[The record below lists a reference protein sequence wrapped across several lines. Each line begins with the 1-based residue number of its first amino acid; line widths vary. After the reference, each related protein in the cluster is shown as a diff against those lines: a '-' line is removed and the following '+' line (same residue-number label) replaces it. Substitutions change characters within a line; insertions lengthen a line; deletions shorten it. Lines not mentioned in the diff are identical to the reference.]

1 MTDTTPGALD
11 GVRILDLTRH
21 MSGPYGTAMLSDYG
35 AQVIKVESAGAG
47 DPSRSTGHA
56 YHGDENALYL
66 MWNRGKRG
74 LALDLHEPE
83 AIDIVRK
90 LAAQSD
96 IFVENYRPGV
106 ADSMGLGYEDLKKIN
121 PRLVYIS
128 VSGFGRGPLE
138 AWPATD
144 PVVQA
149 MSGVISVTGEIG
161 GPPVLIGVPIADYAG
176 AMQVIQS
183 SLLGLLARERTGEG
197 QFIEVS
203 MLHALMAALTT
214 RLALYW
220 ATGEEPERLGGAH
233 SAVAPYNVFQ
243 TRDGYMVAGV
253 WGAGE
258 AWPRFCEALG
268 RPELVDDPRFVDNKL
283 RVENRQYLVPLIEAV
298 TVTEPTAVWEQRFRA
313 VHVLF
318 GPVLDF
324 PSLLSH
330 EHVKAK
336 GIVSSVE
343 HPQAGTIPQL
353 APTLQ
358 LSGTPAHIAGPPP
371 MLGEHT
377 REILTE
383 LGYDDDGIEALLER
397 RVARAASHVP
407 ADEHDHDVIPPQ

>member
-1 MTDTTPGALD
+1 MTFPGALD
-11 GVRILDLTRH
+11 DVRILDLTRH

-35 AQVIKVESAGAG
+35 AQVIKVESAASG

-56 YHGDENALYL
+56 YHGTENALYL
-66 MWNRGKRG
+66 MWNRGKRSI
-74 LALDLHEPE
+74 ALDLRQAE
-83 AIDIVRK
+83 AIEIVRR
-90 LAAQSD
+90 LAAESD

-106 ADSMGLGYEDLKKIN
+106 AESMGLGYDDLRAIN
-121 PRLVYIS
+121 PRLIYIS

-149 MSGVISVTGEIG
+149 MSGVMSVTGEIG
-161 GPPVLIGVPIADYAG
+161 GGPVLVGVPIADYAG

-183 SLLGLLARERTGEG
+183 ALLGLIARGRTGEG
-197 QFIEVS
+197 QYIEVS

-220 ATGEEPERLGGAH
+220 ATGEQPERLGGAH

-243 TRDGYMVAGV
+243 TEDGYMVAGV

-258 AWPRFCEALG
+258 AWPKFCEALG
-268 RPELVDDPRFVDNKL
+268 RADLADDPRFVDNKL
-283 RVENRQYLVPLIEAV
+283 RVGNRHLLVPLIESI
-298 TVTEPTAVWEQRFRA
+298 TVTQPTAVWEERFRA

-330 EHVKAK
+330 EHVKAA

-343 HPQAGTIPQL
+343 HPGVGTIPQL
-353 APTLQ
+353 APTLK
-358 LSGTPAHIAGPPP
+358 LSGTPARLGAPPP

-377 REILTE
+377 REILSE
-383 LGYDDDGIEALLER
+383 LDFPAADVER
-397 RVARAASHVP
+397 LIHGGVARSNGVSTP
-407 ADEHDHDVIPPQ
+407 DERDDIVPPQ

>member
-1 MTDTTPGALD
+1 MMIPGALD

-35 AQVIKVESAGAG
+35 ASVVKVESAASG

-56 YHGDENALYL
+56 YHGTENALYL
-66 MWNRGKRG
+66 MWNRGKRSI
-74 LALDLHEPE
+74 ALNLREPE
-83 AIDIVRK
+83 AIDIVRR
-90 LAAQSD
+90 LAAESD

-106 ADSMGLGYEDLKKIN
+106 AESMGLGYEDLKVIN
-121 PRLVYIS
+121 PRLIYIS

-149 MSGVISVTGEIG
+149 MSGVMSVTGEIDG
-161 GPPVLIGVPIADYAG
+161 GPVLIGVPIADYAG

-183 SLLGLLARERTGEG
+183 SLLGLIARGRTGEG
-197 QFIEVS
+197 QYIEVS

-233 SAVAPYNVFQ
+233 SAVAPYNVFE
-243 TRDGYMVAGV
+243 TKDGYMVAGV

-258 AWPRFCEALG
+258 AWPKFCDALG
-268 RPELVDDPRFVDNKL
+268 RPDLVDDPRFTDNKL
-283 RVENRQYLVPLIEAV
+283 RVGNRHLLVPIIESI
-298 TVTEPTAVWEQRFRA
+298 TRTQPTAVWEERFRA

-330 EHVKAK
+330 EHVKAA

-343 HPQAGTIPQL
+343 HPGVGSIPQL
-353 APTLQ
+353 SPTLKM
-358 LSGTPAHIAGPPP
+358 SGTPGHLGTPPP

-383 LGYDDDGIEALLER
+383 LDYAAADVERLLAGGVARSNVVGAPSGDDD
-397 RVARAASHVP
+397 VV
-407 ADEHDHDVIPPQ
+407 PPQ